1 MSCAAVRC
9 RRPPRCG
16 LSTTPS
22 GQNDR
27 VARTAADTA
36 VWPEVERD
44 TAFGQALRANATAL
58 TCTAEDALY
67 RPPVRMSQPA
77 PAACRS
83 VLVVAE
89 AGEKVVLVVQV
100 VLDAVRTRPRPTR
113 PQAAPDWWARA
124 GAAVAH
130 PACP

>member
-9 RRPPRCG
+9 RWPLRCG

-22 GQNDR
+22 GQHDR
-27 VARTAADTA
+27 VARIAADTA

-44 TAFGQALRANATAL
+44 TVLGQALRANATAL

-67 RPPVRMSQPA
+67 RPPVRMSRPA

-100 VLDAVRTRPRPTR
+100 VLAAVWIRPRSTR
-113 PQAAPDWWARA
+113 PQAAP
-124 GAAVAH
+124 G
-130 PACP
+130 